1 MRTLIVW
8 SVLFVGLVFF
18 SACDSWSLGNY
29 GGLGDP
35 CFENGTCNGALS
47 CCDDVCLE
55 SCEAG
60 GDPDG
65 EGEDG
70 TEDPDIPSEIDADTD
85 LETDETGDTDLDDVT
100 EDDADDATEQDADLD
115 DVTEDDEETDE
126 IEAEEDQSSTVIVR
140 DVGPSS
146 GTFFI
151 GEELPVTWSCNA
163 PGTDYMKVSI
173 KRDAYLG
180 NTLGENYQV
189 LAPYTRNDGS
199 ELLIVPSGIKT
210 ASDWRV
216 WVKHDTTFAVDYSGQ
231 LTFEESTEPDGDEEE
246 NDVECTCSGV
256 STCCPDGCTPAED
269 GTACDSQD
277 QCLSGACV
285 DCIDVSGCGDVVED
299 TNPCTSLACVQNACV
314 ELNDDQ
320 NTCDS
325 DGLDCIAE
333 VCESGS
339 CVVDEI
345 LSGCYIDS
353 TCTEENVLK
362 GLSGDGSCRICSP
375 LNHDNAWTILTT
387 GPCDDGDPCSY
398 DDTCGTGGACEGTS
412 YTCQHGG
419 TCTGDGTCTGCEH
432 RWSGDL
438 CEVCDTEAG
447 LFVHEGDCLEAVPDY
462 DHDGLC
468 FSPDCDPVEA
478 DTCPT
483 VWNPDNDPSLCDAWS
498 LHSAEFSA
506 QRTVTLSQD
515 GENSTWRRT
524 NEPVEIPLVNGILDD
539 SVVGYWKLGNGEAR
553 DYSGNGN
560 DGVLVDEFSPAF
572 GAFNDANGALHFNGG
587 TNYIEISDDSTN
599 RGGDTFSVSVWFMTN
614 TGGARQIIAKGN
626 TNSRGHWRI
635 GYTTQLVFVVSDTAL
650 YQHYTRYETVDFI
663 DGQFHHVVGVFNRG
677 TLNLYLD
684 GILIDTIDS
693 RESEF
698 IWDNQQPLEIGH
710 QYDMGYFYGGSID
723 EVLLFNRAL
732 SPDEIRAYY
741 DSRAPYGTKHVP
753 GAQDDFDDLRIT
765 ETSAQIDNA
774 TDEHLIPHEILGP
787 RPHSDTPCPAEYDDL
802 DPAEIPH
809 IADREDLC
817 GVVGYWKLDGNGEDS
832 SGIGN
837 HLVNLGSPFLF
848 TRSFR

>member
-55 SCEAG
+55 SCETG

-70 TEDPDIPSEIDADTD
+70 TEDPDIPSELDADTD
-85 LETDETGDTDLDDVT
+85 LETDETGDTDFDDVT
-100 EDDADDATEQDADLD
+100 EDDSDDATEQDADLD
-115 DVTEDDEETDE
+115 DDSEDEEETEEIEAEEEKVESDSGDEIEDEEETDE
-126 IEAEEDQSSTVIVR
+126 IEWEE
-140 DVGPSS
+140 
-146 GTFFI
+146 
-151 GEELPVTWSCNA
+151 EE
-163 PGTDYMKVSI
+163 
-173 KRDAYLG
+173 
-180 NTLGENYQV
+180 
-189 LAPYTRNDGS
+189 
-199 ELLIVPSGIKT
+199 
-210 ASDWRV
+210 
-216 WVKHDTTFAVDYSGQ
+216 
-231 LTFEESTEPDGDEEE
+231 TEP
-246 NDVECTCSGV
+246 VCTCSGV

-447 LFVHEGDCLEAVPDY
+447 VFVHEGDCLEAQPDY

-498 LHSAEFSA
+498 LHSAEFGA
-506 QRTVTLSQD
+506 QRAVTLSQD
-515 GENSTWRRT
+515 SEDSTWRRT
-524 NEPVEIPLVNGILDD
+524 NEPVELPLVNGILDD
-539 SVVGYWKLGNGEAR
+539 SVVGYWKLDNGEAR
-553 DYSGNGN
+553 DYSGNERHGTIE
-560 DGVLVDEFSPAF
+560 GTTPSSEGTYQDE
-572 GAFNDANGALHFNGG
+572 NGALSFNG
-587 TNYIEISDDSTN
+587 IDSAVSVEN
-599 RGGDTFSVSVWFMTN
+599 DFAPPDIFSIGLWVSVSEYPEINAQVIDDATIADN
-614 TGGARQIIAKGN
+614 SGYYLSLASTGSFVCSIA
-626 TNSRGHWRI
+626 NS
-635 GYTTQLVFVVSDTAL
+635 
-650 YQHYTRYETVDFI
+650 
-663 DGQFHHVVGVFNRG
+663 
-677 TLNLYLD
+677 
-684 GILIDTIDS
+684 IDS
-693 RESEF
+693 ERYRVTIES
-698 IWDNQQPLEIGH
+698 W
-710 QYDMGYFYGGSID
+710 
-723 EVLLFNRAL
+723 LFA
-732 SPDEIRAYY
+732 
-741 DSRAPYGTKHVP
+741 V
-753 GAQDDFDDLRIT
+753 
-765 ETSAQIDNA
+765 
-774 TDEHLIPHEILGP
+774 
-787 RPHSDTPCPAEYDDL
+787 
-802 DPAEIPH
+802 
-809 IADREDLC
+809 
-817 GVVGYWKLDGNGEDS
+817 
-832 SGIGN
+832 
-837 HLVNLGSPFLF
+837 
-848 TRSFR
+848 